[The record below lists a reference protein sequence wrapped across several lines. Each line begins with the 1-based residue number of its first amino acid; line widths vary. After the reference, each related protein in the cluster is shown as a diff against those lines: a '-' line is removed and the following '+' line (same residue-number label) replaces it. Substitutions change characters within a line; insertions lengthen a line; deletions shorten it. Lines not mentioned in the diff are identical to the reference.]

1 MQLDK
6 ELYRKTYESFKQWND
21 AKLLDR
27 VRDADKLTPAELWHR
42 YVDLWEFAK
51 KIAPPQSERQQAQAF
66 TEWVEYYAKMQKFE
80 AWRRA
85 HGKRA

>member
-6 ELYRKTYESFKQWND
+6 ELYRKAYESFKQWNE

-27 VRDADKLTPAELWHR
+27 VRDADKLSPTELWRR
-42 YVDLWEFAK
+42 YVDLWEFGM

-66 TEWVEYYAKMQKFE
+66 AEWVEYYAKMQKFE

-85 HGKRA
+85 RGKAA